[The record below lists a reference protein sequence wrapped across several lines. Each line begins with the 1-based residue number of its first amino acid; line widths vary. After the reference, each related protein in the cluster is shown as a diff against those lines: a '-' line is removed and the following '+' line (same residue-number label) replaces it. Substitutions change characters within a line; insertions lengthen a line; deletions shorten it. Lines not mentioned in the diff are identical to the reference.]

1 MFRRVNSSSRIR
13 KGGPE
18 TTQQSRDI
26 TALDARCSIRGLETG
41 SHAPYLGASK
51 YQAQLLENTSSIYTP
66 FQSSTIFF
74 VLWGFSLQI
83 SQSISSSLLTMR
95 LFNAIMVAFIGL
107 AIATP
112 IAMED
117 ELVERTHQNK
127 GFSLDKRPTIPSVSG
142 LKFNIDGTTAY
153 FAGTNTY

>member
-1 MFRRVNSSSRIR
+1 
-13 KGGPE
+13 
-18 TTQQSRDI
+18 
-26 TALDARCSIRGLETG
+26 
-41 SHAPYLGASK
+41 
-51 YQAQLLENTSSIYTP
+51 
-66 FQSSTIFF
+66 
-74 VLWGFSLQI
+74 
-83 SQSISSSLLTMR
+83 MR